1 MLINVEHASI
11 KVNKVRTQNLGFIK
25 LVEID
30 DTANRK
36 KCENLR
42 GKQGLIQAWD
52 YDRLTG

>member
-42 GKQGLIQAWD
+42 GKQGLIQA
-52 YDRLTG
+52 